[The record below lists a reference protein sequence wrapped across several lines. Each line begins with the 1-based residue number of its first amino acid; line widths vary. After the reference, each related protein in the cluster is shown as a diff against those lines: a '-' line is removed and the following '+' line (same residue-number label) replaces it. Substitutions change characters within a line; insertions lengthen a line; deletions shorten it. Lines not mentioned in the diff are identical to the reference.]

1 MLGVKLGVAVCLG
14 VVAALFAMVGGG
26 VNTHHPGKLGIL
38 SGKEAS
44 LGLNALEGVIQ
55 VQLGDKCTAC
65 GTSHPSGHPGTS
77 ANLTVQETHSPA
89 KGPANNCG
97 CSAGSG
103 VSVKTKADAKLTAGT
118 GSGGCGCSGGAG
130 LLVNVN
136 AADNTQVKTG
146 NMKLLQ
152 VNTTT
157 GAAVN
162 TDVGVKAN
170 AGLSAGLSLDP

>member
-26 VNTHHPGKLGIL
+26 VNTHLPGKLGIL
-38 SGKEAS
+38 SGKETS

-65 GTSHPSGHPGTS
+65 STSHPSGHPEAS
-77 ANLTVQETHSPA
+77 ANLTVQGTHAPT
-89 KGPANNCG
+89 KGPANSCG
-97 CSAGSG
+97 CGSG
-103 VSVKTKADAKLTAGT
+103 VSVKTKVDAKLTAGT
-118 GSGGCGCSGGAG
+118 GSGGCECSGGAG
-130 LLVNVN
+130 LLVHVN
-136 AADNTQVKTG
+136 ATDNTKVKTG

-170 AGLSAGLSLDP
+170 AGLSAGLSLEP